1 MRKTIYIM
9 LTEEKIE
16 LDIAKIFSKVYA
28 YVAKICISLFVTDLV
43 SWHLIAIAY
52 EERGYEAVGGEYI
65 AIPIV
70 FLAVYKFIG
79 FVMKFYYQR
88 WQKYG
93 KKRSRRTAWL

>member
-9 LTEEKIE
+9 LAEEKME

-43 SWHLIAIAY
+43 SRHLIAIAY
-52 EERGYEAVGGEYI
+52 EERGYEAIGGEYI

-79 FVMKFYYQR
+79 FIMKFLSAKVAKV
-88 WQKYG
+88 W
-93 KKRSRRTAWL
+93 KKEK